1 MSGID
6 EAKVAGGKRKNGHKM
21 DCGCHICK
29 NMEAKAERHGYE
41 EDLEKEK
48 ERKNGYQKKNGHK
61 STCACPICKN
71 MKNKSVSKG
80 GAKGGTKKSQSK
92 GKKSN
97 GHKATCTCPI
107 CKNMKKKGGSWN
119 PFASKE
125 ASLENPPAE
134 NIDSVVKDN
143 TGDLPKGGKGKTR
156 RSNGHKPNCGS
167 PICRAQRM
175 KKKTQK
181 RR

>member
-1 MSGID
+1 MSTID

-21 DCGCHICK
+21 ECTCHICK

-61 STCACPICKN
+61 ATCGCPICKN
-71 MKNKSVSKG
+71 MKNKSGGKG
-80 GAKGGTKKSQSK
+80 VTKKSQSK

-97 GHKATCTCPI
+97 GHKATCGCPI

-119 PFASKE
+119 PFAAKE
-125 ASLENPPAE
+125 PALENPPPDNME
-134 NIDSVVKDN
+134 QIVDN
-143 TGDLPKGGKGKTR
+143 TTNDLSKGGKRKTR
-156 RSNGHKPNCGS
+156 RSNGHKPNCGC
-167 PICRAQRM
+167 PICKNM